1 VDKGPAEI
9 LTGVFVPPPP
19 EDSRGIYLKF
29 VGNAAADWPIL
40 AVAALVRT
48 APGGEVEDIRVVLS
62 CAAAT
67 PMKVSGIDDL
77 AHGRPLDAERIGAM
91 ADSAASQADP
101 IEDARGSAWYK
112 REIIRVHV
120 RRALE
125 RLSNGSGD

>member
-1 VDKGPAEI
+1 MDKGPAEI
-9 LTGVFVPPPP
+9 LTEVFVPPPP
-19 EDSRGIYLKF
+19 ENSRGIYLKF

-77 AHGRPLDAERIGAM
+77 AHGRPLDADRITAI

>member
-1 VDKGPAEI
+1 MHLALG
-9 LTGVFVPPPP
+9 
-19 EDSRGIYLKF
+19 
-29 VGNAAADWPIL
+29 ADLGAQSGSNDL
-40 AVAALVRT
+40 AVDCHRDLSADAFVFDD
-48 APGGEVEDIRVVLS
+48 PGFKARVK
-62 CAAAT
+62 CFEC
-67 PMKVSGIDDL
+67 IDDL